1 MNTVTYD
8 RESRLRSL
16 LKAFSWRILATLT
29 TVIIAWI
36 ITKKVDASILK
47 HLDTFELGKLP
58 ERELRLLYLTFSLIE
73 VYTAVEWY
81 KQPQV
86 VDGYASERLVPVQ
99 EMQLDGTTWRGR

>member
-36 ITKKVDASILK
+36 ITKKVDAAILIGSVEFVGAQVDD
-47 HLDTFELGKLP
+47 LVT
-58 ERELRLLYLTFSLIE
+58 RSLNPR
-73 VYTAVEWY
+73 Y
-81 KQPQV
+81 
-86 VDGYASERLVPVQ
+86 
-99 EMQLDGTTWRGR
+99 